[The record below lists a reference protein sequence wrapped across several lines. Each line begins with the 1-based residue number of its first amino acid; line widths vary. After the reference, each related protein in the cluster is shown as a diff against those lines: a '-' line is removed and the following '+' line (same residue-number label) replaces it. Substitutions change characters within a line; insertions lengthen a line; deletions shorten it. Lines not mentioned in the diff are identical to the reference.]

1 MIGRDFFPSFMST
14 IYYKTKYITLRESVT
29 ATSCLSLL
37 FASLLWAAPAWG
49 QQTDSQADDIEI
61 AVHKEGATVIV
72 DVGMPV
78 KASLR
83 SAWEVLTDYDHMAE
97 FFPNL
102 DSSKVVEQ
110 QGNRLRVEQTG
121 KVGYGPLSFAFESVR
136 EIVLTPYSKVH
147 SKAVGGTIKHGEAIT
162 RLVSEGHTTRI
173 FYHSKSIPNTWVPPG
188 IGPNLIAGRTREQF
202 ASLREEILR
211 RASRE
216 RPAMAGTEETPR
228 PAKGNGSAASGTSD
242 AAYGDAGRGPTE
254 SSEGVK

>member
-1 MIGRDFFPSFMST
+1 M
-14 IYYKTKYITLRESVT
+14 
-29 ATSCLSLL
+29 SCLLL
-37 FASLLWAAPAWG
+37 LLASLLWAGTAWG
-49 QQTDSQADDIEI
+49 QQAESQADDIEI
-61 AVHKEGATVIV
+61 AVRKEGATVIV

-110 QGNRLRVEQTG
+110 QGNRLRIEQTG
-121 KVGYGPLSFAFESVR
+121 KVAYGPLSFPFESVR

-162 RLVSEGHTTRI
+162 RLVSEGSTTRI
-173 FYHSKSIPNTWVPPG
+173 FYHSESVPNTWVPPG

-211 RASRE
+211 RANRE
-216 RPAMAGTEETPR
+216 RPAMAETGETPGK
-228 PAKGNGSAASGTSD
+228 ANGNSSAASGTS
-242 AAYGDAGRGPTE
+242 AGASGDAGRGRAE

>member
-1 MIGRDFFPSFMST
+1 M
-14 IYYKTKYITLRESVT
+14 
-29 ATSCLSLL
+29 SCLLL
-37 FASLLWAAPAWG
+37 LLASLLWAGMAWG
-49 QQTDSQADDIEI
+49 QQAESQADDIEI
-61 AVHKEGATVIV
+61 AVRKEGATVIV

-110 QGNRLRVEQTG
+110 QGNRLRIEQTG
-121 KVGYGPLSFAFESVR
+121 KVAYGPLSFPFESVR

-147 SKAVGGTIKHGEAIT
+147 SKAVAGTIKHGEAIT
-162 RLVSEGHTTRI
+162 RLVSEGSTTRI
-173 FYHSKSIPNTWVPPG
+173 FYHSESVPNTWVPPG

-211 RASRE
+211 RANRE
-216 RPAMAGTEETPR
+216 RPAMAETGETPGK
-228 PAKGNGSAASGTSD
+228 ANGNSSAASGTS
-242 AAYGDAGRGPTE
+242 AGASGDAGRGRAE